1 MLNLTTYLLTRLC
14 MASLALAAQE
24 AGSPTARAKFWSD
37 RAGAHLA
44 VCVAVGE
51 RAQVEGLDPLEVI
64 AVSFTESRHTRGL
77 TSHRGA
83 VGPLQALKRYWARAG
98 DKDNITPGLRAWR
111 YYRSRSRST
120 REAAGRYNGAG
131 ARSAYAAQVA
141 AHRDHL
147 ARILRHYTH
156 TGAAPR

>member
-1 MLNLTTYLLTRLC
+1 MLDLTPYLLTRLC

-24 AGSPTARAKFWSD
+24 AGSPTARAKFWTE

-51 RAQVEGLDPLEVI
+51 RAQAEGLDPLEAV
-64 AVSFTESRHTRGL
+64 AVSFAETRHTRAL
-77 TSHRGA
+77 TSRRGA
-83 VGPLQALKRYWARAG
+83 VGPMQALRRYWARKG
-98 DKDNITPGLRAWR
+98 DKDDLAPGLRAWR

-120 REAAGRYNGAG
+120 QEAAGKYNGGG
-131 ARSAYAAQVA
+131 ASSAYAAQVA

-147 ARILRHYTH
+147 ARVLRHYTH
-156 TGAAPR
+156 TGAAPK